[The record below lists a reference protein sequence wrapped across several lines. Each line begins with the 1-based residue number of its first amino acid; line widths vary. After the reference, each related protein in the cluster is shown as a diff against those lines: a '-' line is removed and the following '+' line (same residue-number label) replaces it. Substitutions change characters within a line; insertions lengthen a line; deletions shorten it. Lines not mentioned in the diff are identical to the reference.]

1 MGAELNEAERNEGNR
16 LLLKLAAYLDE
27 QKQETPARWFRLWS
41 NELKGDPSRGELY
54 ELSRKIIDMLGNG
67 PGRLPDLYFAHP
79 DGRPDVERTNDY
91 METIRA
97 VRRFARRSVPPR
109 SYFLR

>member
-1 MGAELNEAERNEGNR
+1 MNEVERNEGNK

-27 QKQETPARWFRLWS
+27 QEQETAARWFRLWS
-41 NELKGDPSRGELY
+41 NELKGDLPRGELY
-54 ELSRKIIDMLGNG
+54 EVSRRIISALGDG

-79 DGRPDVERTNDY
+79 DGKPDVDRTNDY
-91 METIRA
+91 METIQA
-97 VRRFARRSVPPR
+97 VRRFARRSVPPW